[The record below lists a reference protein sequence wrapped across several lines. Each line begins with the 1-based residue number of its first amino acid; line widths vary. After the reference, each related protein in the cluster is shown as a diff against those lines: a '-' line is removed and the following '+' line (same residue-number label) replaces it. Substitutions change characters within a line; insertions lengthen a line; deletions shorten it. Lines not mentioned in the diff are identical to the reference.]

1 MANSTTDAGLPPAKK
16 SALRQRVCGQCYS
29 VFWICP
35 HCDRGQRYC
44 NLTCRTQARRAQRR
58 RANRCHQQSREG
70 REDHRD
76 RQREY
81 RRRCRLRSGVVTD
94 KGSVSLA
101 SPGRMPSCEARTAQT
116 AFQVGLSAFHLDFPT
131 VLCFSKSETAPGS
144 PWDSSPKCFV
154 SIRRPTFLSCP
165 PLSSP
170 GWNNRCCRIAKWY
183 TRPPSLRRA

>member
-1 MANSTTDAGLPPAKK
+1 MCSRAPGGLSRPMSLLDDKQTADAGLPPEKK

-44 NLTCRTQARRAQRR
+44 NLTCRMQARRAQRR
-58 RANRCHQQSREG
+58 RANRRHQQSREG

-101 SPGRMPSCEARTAQT
+101 SPGRMTLCETRTAQT
-116 AFQVGLSAFHLDFPT
+116 AFQVGLS
-131 VLCFSKSETAPGS
+131 ET
-144 PWDSSPKCFV
+144 F
-154 SIRRPTFLSCP
+154 TQLP
-165 PLSSP
+165 PLLICAWC
-170 GWNNRCCRIAKWY
+170 G
-183 TRPPSLRRA
+183 RRGLFVDRFP